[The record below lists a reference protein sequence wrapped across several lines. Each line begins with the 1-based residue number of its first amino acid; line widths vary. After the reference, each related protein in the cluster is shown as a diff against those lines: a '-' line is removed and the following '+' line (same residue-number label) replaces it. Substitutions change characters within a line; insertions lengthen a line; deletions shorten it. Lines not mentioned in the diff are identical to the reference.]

1 VTERLAGEF
10 MVVCPDL
17 RGYGESPKSGSDF
30 SKRTMGADVLA
41 LMHQLGYERFAVAGH
56 DRGALVGQRL
66 ALEHPEAVSH
76 LAVLDNVPVLDMW
89 ESIGADAAVGAYHLF
104 FLAQPSDLPERLL
117 AGSPE
122 AFVDSFLDGWT
133 TVGGTISDEARA
145 AYHRTFSCP
154 EDIRAVCE
162 DYRAG
167 ATVDLE
173 HDRADGEAGRRIA
186 APLLVLWQEPGGAA
200 PPFDPLAIWRGWAD
214 DVTGRGLDCG
224 HFLPEER
231 PDEVA
236 AALRELLARPAA
248 DAPEAQ
254 TPANPARSRQVSSG
268 ASSGAKWPA
277 PGTIPCSTWATPAAR
292 KPAT

>member
-1 VTERLAGEF
+1 

-30 SKRTMGADVLA
+30 SKRAMAADVLA

-104 FLAQPSDLPERLL
+104 FLAQPSDLPEHLL

-133 TVGGTISDEARA
+133 TVGGAISDEARA
-145 AYHRTFSCP
+145 AYHRAFSCP

-173 HDRADGEAGRRIA
+173 HDRADREAGRRLA

-200 PPFDPLAIWRGWAD
+200 PPFDPLAIWRGWR
-214 DVTGRGLDCG
+214 TTSRGAGSTAGTSCPRNG
-224 HFLPEER
+224 PTRWR
-231 PDEVA
+231 PRCASCSPDQ
-236 AALRELLARPAA
+236 PQT
-248 DAPEAQ
+248 PEAQ

>member
-1 VTERLAGEF
+1 MAERLAGEF

-30 SKRTMGADVLA
+30 SKRAMAADVLA

-89 ESIGADAAVGAYHLF
+89 GSIGADAAVGAYHLF
-104 FLAQPSDLPERLL
+104 FLAQPSDLPE
-117 AGSPE
+117 
-122 AFVDSFLDGWT
+122 
-133 TVGGTISDEARA
+133 ARA
-145 AYHRTFSCP
+145 AYHRAFSCP

-173 HDRADGEAGRRIA
+173 HDRADREAGRRLA

-200 PPFDPLAIWRGWAD
+200 PPFDPLAIWRGWR
-214 DVTGRGLDCG
+214 TTSRGAGSTAGTSCPRNG
-224 HFLPEER
+224 PTRWR
-231 PDEVA
+231 PRCASCSPDQ
-236 AALRELLARPAA
+236 PQT
-248 DAPEAQ
+248 PEAQ